1 MSKKGAELTAS
12 GMYTRHLLEK
22 VKATGKDSLSKLLI
36 WFFAAVVVTAIISGD
51 CAQVGRMLAK
61 ANAKQC
67 LVPGLNANNVSSLSK
82 SDFTTGD
89 GGIPCP
95 QNS

>member
-12 GMYTRHLLEK
+12 GMYTKHLLEK

-36 WFFAAVVVTAIISGD
+36 CFFAAVIVTAIIPAD
-51 CAQVGRMLAK
+51 CVQLGPRLTK

-67 LVPGLNANNVSSLSK
+67 LVPGLNANVSSPSK
-82 SDFTTGD
+82 SDFTD
-89 GGIPCP
+89 REGGIPCP